1 MFATFFV
8 TMFVSIPLSM
18 TLIRM
23 FQRSEAAPRRP
34 EDDLPRYTMRDFRHR
49 DEF

>member
-23 FQRSEAAPRRP
+23 FQKAETAPVRP
-34 EDDLPRYTMRDFRHR
+34 EDDLPRYTMRDFKRR
-49 DEF
+49 EDF